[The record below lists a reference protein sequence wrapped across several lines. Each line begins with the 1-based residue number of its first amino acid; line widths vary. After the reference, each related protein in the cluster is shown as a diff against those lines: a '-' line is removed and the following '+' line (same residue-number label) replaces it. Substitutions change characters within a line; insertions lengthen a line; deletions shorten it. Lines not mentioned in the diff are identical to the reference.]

1 MSTGRDKSLD
11 PPILAVIDIEHLR
24 TLHEVEELSFAVL
37 AKIAAQIVEM
47 ITTLVAISTRRVEV
61 AVVFFEEIKLLELL
75 YILSGDTKL
84 AHHTWHNAT
93 LEALQGICLAGTVWI
108 PFRSFQLHLHMGMK
122 LIRRNSG

>member
-11 PPILAVIDIEHLR
+11 PPIFAVIDIEHLR

-47 ITTLVAISTRRVEV
+47 ITTLVAIGTRRVEV
-61 AVVFFEEIKLLELL
+61 AVVFIEEIKLLELL
-75 YILSGDTKL
+75 YILLGDTKL

-93 LEALQGICLAGTVWI
+93 LEALQGICLSGTVWI

-122 LIRRNSG
+122 LIKRNSG